1 MRDDLLG
8 TTGPGREWIALFE
21 RVQTPLVGM
30 VLEDQRLADAAAS
43 LVERIGSFIQ
53 AEESTISDDDV
64 ELGTSVIRELMERSE
79 SREVQADLRAVATRL
94 REMVGLRSREAI
106 ERLMYRGPYR
116 GYESDYESEA

>member
-1 MRDDLLG
+1 VRDDLLG

-79 SREVQADLRAVATRL
+79 SREVQADLQAVATRL

-106 ERLMYRGPYR
+106 ERLMHRGPYR